1 MMFHTLEY
9 LITVNLLGTMFKLSR
24 IFKLRLNSFS
34 PYNSQLVTELGQKT
48 PGHWDMVK
56 VRIYESA
63 IAAIDALGVLFAAF
77 ELENDAISTIAKK

>member
-1 MMFHTLEY
+1 M
-9 LITVNLLGTMFKLSR
+9 
-24 IFKLRLNSFS
+24 
-34 PYNSQLVTELGQKT
+34 TELGQKT

-63 IAAIDALGVLFAAF
+63 IGAIDALGVLFGAF